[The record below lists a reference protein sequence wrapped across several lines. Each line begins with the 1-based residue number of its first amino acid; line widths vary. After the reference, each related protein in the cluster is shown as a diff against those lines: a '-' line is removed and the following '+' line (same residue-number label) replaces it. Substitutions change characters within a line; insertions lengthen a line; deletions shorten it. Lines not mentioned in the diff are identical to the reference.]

1 MAKVKGGLGKGL
13 NALIPANKE
22 SLTVSTPPKGDT
34 HKISIQEIRPNKD
47 QPRKHFDKDKLETLV
62 DSIKSHGLIQP
73 IVVRPIEQ
81 GYQIVAGERRWKA
94 CREAGLKEIPCVI
107 KEMDQR
113 VGLEIALI
121 ENLQRED
128 LNAIEESSAYKQL
141 MELYGLT
148 QEELSQVVGK
158 SRPHIA
164 NTLRLLNLDEKLKQ
178 MVVNEEITSGHARA
192 LLRLEDK
199 NLQLETAQKI
209 IEDELS
215 VRETEVLVES
225 LLRVK
230 TKKEQRTQKIKDYHL
245 VSLEDSLKSL
255 LGTKVNIVTGKKKGR
270 IEIEYYSDEELERLI
285 ELFQRV

>member
-1 MAKVKGGLGKGL
+1 MKGGLGKGL
-13 NALIPANKE
+13 NALIPASKE
-22 SLTVSTPPKGDT
+22 PLAVNIPPKGDAY
-34 HKISIQEIRPNKD
+34 KVSIQEIRPNKD

-62 DSIKSHGLIQP
+62 DSIKAHGLIQP

-81 GYQIVAGERRWKA
+81 GYEIVAGERRWKA
-94 CREAGLKEIPCVI
+94 SREAGLKEIPCII

-113 VGLEIALI
+113 TGLEIALI

-128 LNAIEESSAYKQL
+128 LNAIEEASAYKQL
-141 MELYGLT
+141 MEFYGLT

-164 NTLRLLNLDEKLKQ
+164 NTLRLLNLGEKIKQ

-192 LLRLEDK
+192 LLRLTDK
-199 NLQLETAQKI
+199 NLQLETAQKVM
-209 IEDELS
+209 ENQLS
-215 VRETEVLVES
+215 VRETEVLVDN
-225 LLRVK
+225 LLTVK
-230 TKKEQRTQKIKDYHL
+230 IKKEQPAQKVKDYHL

-255 LGTKVNIVTGKKKGR
+255 FGTKVNIVKGKKKGK

-285 ELFQRV
+285 DLFQRV